1 MKPNDEDIPSFE
13 SIDARFYTFPWPDV
27 LALNIIDN
35 PEDRLPFL
43 ATIFGLTRPMLV
55 AMTNNPMIPE
65 TWQAAIDLLLATLD
79 AMTREGQGEEPRL
92 PVC

>member
-1 MKPNDEDIPSFE
+1 
-13 SIDARFYTFPWPDV
+13 V
-27 LALNIIDN
+27 DN
-35 PEDRLPFL
+35 PSDRLPFL
-43 ATIFGLTRPMLV
+43 VAVFGLTRPMLV

-79 AMTREGQGEEPRL
+79 AMTREGGGEPEL

>member
-1 MKPNDEDIPSFE
+1 LGSAACAFAPAS
-13 SIDARFYTFPWPDV
+13 THFPGQDV

-43 ATIFGLTRPMLV
+43 AAIFGLTRPMLV

-65 TWQAAIDLLLATLD
+65 TGQEAIDLLLATLD
-79 AMTREGQGEEPRL
+79 AMTR
-92 PVC
+92 

>member
-1 MKPNDEDIPSFE
+1 MNEHE

-43 ATIFGLTRPMLV
+43 AAIFGLTRPMLV
-55 AMTNNPMIPE
+55 AMTNNPMIPRPGRRRS
-65 TWQAAIDLLLATLD
+65 TCCW
-79 AMTREGQGEEPRL
+79 RR
-92 PVC
+92 